1 MTYLFT
7 RLSHEVPFDGAEY
20 IQESLVEKVLSVKI
34 PLQDGY
40 VNWLFGPD
48 ASSLK
53 SQDGA
58 YTLTEANGAV
68 NKTYGASSVTLG
80 ADAGT
85 NLNGL
90 RSPFADSN
98 NYTICG
104 MFKYSGEAAMVLMGA
119 IDGTKGESIQ
129 MNSAGV
135 LCHSRRNSSGQIA
148 ATPIPTPSGLKAGDY
163 IFIGLARNGDSFI
176 ARVGGASSSLAATS
190 AKAIGTGLFH
200 GPGNTSTQTAGYS
213 KALTVAEFLY
223 RPAAATD
230 AELTAVYQ
238 LSKTRCAARGITIL

>member
-1 MTYLFT
+1 MPLFT
-7 RLSHEVPFDGAEY
+7 RLKQEVPFDGAQY
-20 IQESLVEKVLSVKI
+20 VDESKVRKILTVSI

-48 ASSLK
+48 AASLK

-68 NKTYGASSVTLG
+68 SKTYGANVVNLG

-90 RSPFADSN
+90 RSPFVDSN

-104 MFKYSGEAAMVLMGA
+104 VFKYSGDPAMVLMGA

-129 MNSAGV
+129 MNSSGV
-135 LCHSRRNSSGQIA
+135 LAHSRRNSSGVIA
-148 ATPIPTPSGLKAGDY
+148 ATPVPLPPGLKAGDY
-163 IFIGLARNGDSFI
+163 IFIALTRNGDNFI
-176 ARVGGASSSLAATS
+176 AKVGGATTTLAATS
-190 AKAIGTGLFH
+190 AKAVGTGLFH
-200 GPGNTSTQTAGYS
+200 GPGNTSTPTAGYS

-223 RPAAATD
+223 KPSAATD
-230 AELTAVYQ
+230 AELEQVYQ